1 MTALHIAVLK
11 GRTEAARLLVE
22 AGARTDVGNK
32 VNLVQDIINTLFI
45 SYLLAIFIV
54 LLLFF

>member
-1 MTALHIAVLK
+1 MTALYIAVLK
-11 GRTEAARLLVE
+11 GSTEAARLLVE

-32 VNLVQDIINTLFI
+32 VNLVKDIINALFT